1 MYQFTYLFIYFFH
14 LLKDIFSSVQLLSH
28 VQLFVT
34 PWTVAY
40 QASLSITNSPEI
52 TQTHVHWV
60 GDAIQPYLSYFQ
72 VNKAVLN
79 FQVQDFLWPKFLTPL
94 DKYQGAWLL
103 DHMRRACLGCKELPN
118 CLSKWLYNFPF
129 SQAMNK
135 GSYVS
140 ISLSAFAIVS
150 VLNFGHSNQHVKV
163 SHHCFNLHFPD
174 DVWCRAAHM
183 FLPHVDLLW

>member
-34 PWTVAY
+34 PWTAAY

-103 DHMRRACLGCKELPN
+103 DCMIRVCL
-118 CLSKWLYNFPF
+118 
-129 SQAMNK
+129 
-135 GSYVS
+135 
-140 ISLSAFAIVS
+140 
-150 VLNFGHSNQHVKV
+150 VL
-163 SHHCFNLHFPD
+163 
-174 DVWCRAAHM
+174 
-183 FLPHVDLLW
+183 